1 MTSGHTKMNRMN
13 LRISLKRQEYCTSWH
28 SKSRNQPRWRSEQLQ
43 RGAPL
48 LATVHRRVHLS
59 RSCSCPTS
67 AAKVFTHQTLLV
79 IASCVVSLNKSW
91 QSRSFGSG
99 GRQSQPLISFCSLEE
114 GMYLN
119 TTFYENIYRYIFIL
133 MMYKQIHAILTQI
146 FLRWSHCIT
155 NDEKQEQPNPRQKG
169 VICKPGE
176 PSEHS

>member
-99 GRQSQPLISFCSLEE
+99 GRQSNLWFPSAHSKRGCTLLQLSMKTFTRTFSFSWC
-114 GMYLN
+114 
-119 TTFYENIYRYIFIL
+119 
-133 MMYKQIHAILTQI
+133 
-146 FLRWSHCIT
+146 T
-155 NDEKQEQPNPRQKG
+155 NKSMQSSPKY
-169 VICKPGE
+169 
-176 PSEHS
+176 S

>member
-1 MTSGHTKMNRMN
+1 MTPGHTKMN
-13 LRISLKRQEYCTSWH
+13 LRISFRRQEYRTSWH

-67 AAKVFTHQTLLV
+67 AAKFFTHQTLLV
-79 IASCVVSLNKSW
+79 IASVVSANKSW

-99 GRQSQPLISFCSLEE
+99 GRQSQPLISFCSLKE

-133 MMYKQIHAILTQI
+133 MMYKQIRAILTKL

-155 NDEKQEQPNPRQKG
+155 NDEKQERPNSWQKG